1 MRASTHRVYLR
12 PMDDAEAP
20 RHDAALRKA
29 QHKLAA
35 LGHLGPQ
42 AGAGATIWARVV
54 QDELDWHES
63 ARERFGTGPNLETW
77 ERLIG
82 TALMLA
88 VAIDQVLA
96 FERRVRGLTG
106 DAALAR
112 ARERFDAVGPN
123 AEDLRDLVAHLDA
136 WGNGGGTIL
145 ALGDDQLNL
154 RTVAEAAVELAQ
166 EVERV
171 RAKYLQHA
179 VEDTQ
184 AAFKRRWGM
193 PPE

>member
-63 ARERFGTGPNLETW
+63 ARERFGTDPNLETW

-112 ARERFDAVGPN
+112 ARERFTQSDQMRKTSETWSPTWTPGAMAAGPFWPW
-123 AEDLRDLVAHLDA
+123 EM
-136 WGNGGGTIL
+136 TS
-145 ALGDDQLNL
+145 
-154 RTVAEAAVELAQ
+154 
-166 EVERV
+166 
-171 RAKYLQHA
+171 
-179 VEDTQ
+179 
-184 AAFKRRWGM
+184 
-193 PPE
+193 